1 MKVTDTQKDVCN
13 VLIRT
18 ICWWRD
24 SNDITS
30 PTHLSDIED
39 CLRADFKGQLS
50 EHETEILI
58 EKISGLYLFIKY
70 LSD

>member
-1 MKVTDTQKDVCN
+1 MKATDTQKNVCN

-18 ICWWRD
+18 IYWRRD

-30 PTHLSDIED
+30 PTHLSDIVD

-50 EHETEILI
+50 EHETQVLI
-58 EKISGLYLFIKY
+58 KKSQSYIYLLNI
-70 LSD
+70 